1 MSKIY
6 QNNFDK
12 IICISLDTSKDRH
25 EYMNYI
31 KKEYKI
37 PFEFKYFKKHNVSPI
52 IGCMESHISV
62 IKDAYLNNCKN
73 VLIFEDD
80 ILPTIHYS
88 ENLIDKI
95 MKDLDEI
102 KDWEMI
108 QFGYGFTQ
116 NTYDIFCYTRFLMSE
131 KINQNLIKY
140 TGVFTHSYCLSRKGM
155 KKILEEYKLID
166 KNEEQHVDIWFTKI
180 IKNGYAV
187 YPMLFDQKWSFPTQN
202 KSKTI
207 FEKLIFRPFQSYAE
221 NSKIFQ
227 IVIDSY
233 YYRYYILL
241 FTILIA
247 ILLIINIKLLLNK
260 K

>member
-1 MSKIY
+1 MSKVY
-6 QNNFDK
+6 KKNFDK
-12 IICISLDTSKDRH
+12 IICITLDISKERH
-25 EYMNYI
+25 DYMNNI
-31 KKEYKI
+31 KKKYNI
-37 PFEFKYFKKHNVSPI
+37 PFEFKFVKKNPKSPI

-62 IKDAYLNNCKN
+62 IKEAYLNNLKN
-73 VLIFEDD
+73 ILIFEDD
-80 ILPTIHYS
+80 ILPTPNYN
-88 ENLIDKI
+88 EDLIDKI
-95 MKDLDEI
+95 MKDLNKI

-116 NTYDIFCYTRFLMSE
+116 NTYDIFCYTKFLMSE

-155 KKILEEYKLID
+155 KKILEEYNLID
-166 KNEEQHVDIWFTKI
+166 KNEEKHIDIWFTEI

-207 FEKLIFRPFQSYAE
+207 FEKIIFRPFQSYAE

-227 IVIDSY
+227 IAIDSY

-241 FTILIA
+241 FTIIIA
-247 ILLIINIKLLLNK
+247 IYLIINIKLLLK
-260 K
+260 KK